1 MTAMDDIDQILNSL
15 SLDPDGIA
23 RQFMSLSSLF
33 NIVLA
38 GAMGFLVLLVYLIAS
53 GKENRDKNLFM
64 VIPVLSILMAVMM
77 RIESPQ
83 IVVFFGIF
91 GILSVI
97 RFRSDLTDQK
107 GITFILFALIE
118 GVLVGVNA
126 YLLALLAWIV
136 VGGAILLSRRLFT
149 GRLSFRLV
157 LRSPKIETD
166 LRDRLE
172 GWLTVQ
178 GLSHHF
184 VTDTVATEQNKSGA
198 REQKYRMEYLV
209 FPATEQQLRSR
220 LPSLVDQTAAW
231 GLEMELKKTD

>member
-1 MTAMDDIDQILNSL
+1 MDDIDQILNSL
-15 SLDPDGIA
+15 SLNPDGIA

-38 GAMGFLVLLVYLIAS
+38 GAMGFLVLLVYFIAS

-91 GILSVI
+91 GILSVV
-97 RFRSDLTDQK
+97 RFRSDITDQK

-118 GVLVGVNA
+118 GVLVGVNG
-126 YLLALLAWIV
+126 YLLALLGWMV
-136 VGGAILLSRRLFT
+136 VGGAILLARRIFI

-157 LRSPKIETD
+157 LRSAQIRPELRETV
-166 LRDRLE
+166 E
-172 GWLTVQ
+172 TWLKAQ
-178 GLSHHF
+178 GLGYHF
-184 VTDTVATEQNKSGA
+184 VSDTSATELSKAGVW
-198 REQKYRMEYLV
+198 EQKYRMDFLLLPGSE
-209 FPATEQQLRSR
+209 AELRSR
-220 LPSLVDQTAAW
+220 TPALVDQTLAW
-231 GLEMELKKTD
+231 GLELDLKKAD

>member
-1 MTAMDDIDQILNSL
+1 MDDIDQLLTSV
-15 SLDPDGIA
+15 SLDPDGIV

-38 GAMGFLVLLVYLIAS
+38 GGFGFLVLLVYRIAS
-53 GKENRDKNLFM
+53 ERENRDKNLFM

-91 GILSVI
+91 GVLSVI

-126 YLLALLAWIV
+126 YLLALLAWMV
-136 VGGAILLSRRLFT
+136 VGGAILLSRRIFS
-149 GRLSFRLV
+149 GRQTFRLI
-157 LRSPKIETD
+157 LKSNRIDPD
-166 LRDRLE
+166 LRK
-172 GWLTVQ
+172 TVEALLAGH
-178 GLSHHF
+178 GLQPRYAAGSAS
-184 VTDTVATEQNKSGA
+184 TDFQAKLGTWEA
-198 REQKYRMEYLV
+198 
-209 FPATEQQLRSR
+209 RSR
-220 LPSLVDQTAAW
+220 LEFLLFPSSEEMMGTVLPNLVSQLTEQ
-231 GLEMELKKTD
+231 GLEIELKKLD